1 MPVTQ
6 NFGIDPVMAFK
17 TLLIQLGDIG
27 DIVWMLPAM
36 KAVKSAYDDSK
47 VSVLLKKPFGGIL
60 EDNPHIDKLFMVPQ
74 SSGCKELRDNL
85 ALIRSMRAY
94 GFDQVIDFR
103 SGDRGAIM
111 SLLTGAPR
119 RVAMLYHSG
128 VPFWRN
134 WVYTQL
140 VEPVMIKR
148 RGAAEQTL
156 RILREIGID
165 TREDIPE
172 IRTTDEKRTNI
183 RSKLQQYG
191 IRATDKWISIN
202 IFSRW
207 PYKEIKQEKWVEIIN
222 WLWAEYGIKTILIG
236 SPDEKSKAMKVSE
249 NTGNYFLNFAG
260 LTGLNELPAL
270 LSLSALHIGVDS
282 AAPHI
287 AAAVGT
293 PTLTIY
299 GPSDWFDW
307 APMGDKHKIITSDMD
322 CCPCG
327 RKGCDDSG
335 ISKCLDELPVEKIKA
350 AIKQQL

>member
-1 MPVTQ
+1 MVY
-6 NFGIDPVMAFK
+6 K

-27 DIVWMLPAM
+27 DIIWMLPAIR
-36 KAVKSAYDDSK
+36 AVKSAYDDSK
-47 VSVLLKKPFGGIL
+47 VSILVRKPFSGVL
-60 EDNPHIDKLFMVPQ
+60 EGNPHIDKLFMVPQ
-74 SSGCKELRDNL
+74 SSGCKGLRENL
-85 ALIRSMRAY
+85 ALVRSMRAY
-94 GFDQVIDFR
+94 GFDQVVDFR

-119 RVAMLYHSG
+119 RVAMLYRSG

-134 WVYTQL
+134 WVFTQL
-140 VEPVMIKR
+140 VEPEMVKK

-165 TREDIPE
+165 NSGEIPE
-172 IRTTDEKRTNI
+172 IPVTDAKRANI
-183 RSKLQQYG
+183 SSKLHQYG
-191 IRATDKWISIN
+191 IEETDKWVSIN

-207 PYKEIKQEKWVEIIN
+207 TYKEIKQEKWIEIIN
-222 WLWAEYGIKTILIG
+222 WLWSEYGIKTILIG
-236 SPDEKSKAMKVSE
+236 SPDERQKSGKISDS
-249 NTGNYFLNFAG
+249 TGNHFLNFAG

-270 LSLSALHIGVDS
+270 LSLSDLHIGVDS

-299 GPSDWFDW
+299 GPSDWFEW
-307 APMGDKHKIITSDMD
+307 APMGDKHEIITSDMD

-327 RKGCDDSG
+327 RKGCEGSG

-350 AIKQQL
+350 AIKKRI